1 MFERPR
7 RRGLP
12 VLATLAA
19 LVALA
24 AASPLS
30 AQDVGIEIGATPA
43 AVTIEDLDGNP
54 VELARWVGKKP
65 VVFQFW
71 ATWCPLCEALEPR
84 VAAAKQRFGDQVEVV
99 FIAVAVNQSQRSIQ
113 RHLRDHALP
122 GPILWDT
129 GGRATRA
136 YKAPTTSYIV
146 VLDAAGRVA
155 YTGVGEDQDIV
166 AAVARTLN

>member
-1 MFERPR
+1 MRRFERPR

-19 LVALA
+19 LAATTPLA
-24 AASPLS
+24 
-30 AQDVGIEIGATPA
+30 AQDVGIEIGAAPA

-54 VELARWVGKKP
+54 VELANWVGKKP

-99 FIAVAVNQSQRSIQ
+99 FIAVAVNQSQRSIR
-113 RHLRDHALP
+113 RHLRDHPLP

-146 VLDAAGRVA
+146 VLDAAGRVV